1 MMKEDWVYRRGDIY
15 FANLDPVVGSEQGG
29 YRPVVVVQNDIGN
42 KHSPTIIVVTV
53 TSKVN
58 KKANMPT
65 HFLFRNNPAFR
76 KASMVQMEHIYT
88 IDKSKIDS
96 KYEYLCYAQY
106 ISDYVINGEK
116 SAALTVK
123 TGDDTKKVKFDGYGF
138 YKMSIK
144 PENIDKTVLIS
155 KDGLGV
161 CLLYS
166 VKTDK

>member
-53 TSKVN
+53 TSKVS

-88 IDKSKIDS
+88 IDKSKIDQYLGKATEREMRAIDRGLVISLALDYLFRRKSRSARTNHLGENQGVS
-96 KYEYLCYAQY
+96 KY
-106 ISDYVINGEK
+106 V
-116 SAALTVK
+116 
-123 TGDDTKKVKFDGYGF
+123 
-138 YKMSIK
+138 
-144 PENIDKTVLIS
+144 
-155 KDGLGV
+155 
-161 CLLYS
+161 
-166 VKTDK
+166 

>member
-88 IDKSKIDS
+88 IDKSKIDQYLGKATEREMRAIDRGLVISLALDYLFRRKSRSARTNHLGENQGVS
-96 KYEYLCYAQY
+96 KY
-106 ISDYVINGEK
+106 V
-116 SAALTVK
+116 
-123 TGDDTKKVKFDGYGF
+123 
-138 YKMSIK
+138 
-144 PENIDKTVLIS
+144 
-155 KDGLGV
+155 
-161 CLLYS
+161 
-166 VKTDK
+166 

>member
-88 IDKSKIDS
+88 IDKSKIDQYLGKATEREMRAIDRGLVISLALDYLFRRKSRSARMNYLGENQGVS
-96 KYEYLCYAQY
+96 KY
-106 ISDYVINGEK
+106 V
-116 SAALTVK
+116 
-123 TGDDTKKVKFDGYGF
+123 
-138 YKMSIK
+138 
-144 PENIDKTVLIS
+144 
-155 KDGLGV
+155 
-161 CLLYS
+161 
-166 VKTDK
+166 

>member
-88 IDKSKIDS
+88 IDKSKIDQYLGKATEREMRAIDRGLVISLALDYLFRRKSRSARMNHLGENQGVS
-96 KYEYLCYAQY
+96 KY
-106 ISDYVINGEK
+106 V
-116 SAALTVK
+116 
-123 TGDDTKKVKFDGYGF
+123 
-138 YKMSIK
+138 
-144 PENIDKTVLIS
+144 
-155 KDGLGV
+155 
-161 CLLYS
+161 
-166 VKTDK
+166 